1 MGDPDGGYGK
11 YQPGSCIYSILDY
24 LEESE
29 VRTIAAGM
37 PVADK
42 RVELTKLS
50 QTPIP
55 VMNCPTRRSS
65 VLLPMAYPDFYRN
78 MNRPEFV
85 IRGDYGACMSG
96 QVQPIDGFPEPF
108 TLDQGKTTFN
118 WVNAENSKLKKTP
131 DNKPIPLDGVI
142 IYHRPIKLRQI
153 TDGLSSTYLLGEKF
167 LSTFNYDNG
176 RAWYD
181 DQSYYIGFDQDVNLS
196 SYYKPENDF
205 LPIDHPDDLLSFS
218 FRFGSAHPNVW
229 HMLFCDGSV
238 HAISYEIAL
247 ETHKS
252 LGSRYG
258 GEGVGDSDY

>member
-1 MGDPDGGYGK
+1 V
-11 YQPGSCIYSILDY
+11 
-24 LEESE
+24 EESE

-37 PVADK
+37 PTADK

-65 VLLPMAYPDFYRN
+65 MLLPMAYPDFYRN
-78 MNRPEFV
+78 MNRPDFV

-96 QVQPIDGFPEPF
+96 QVQPVDGFSEPL

-118 WVNAENSKLKKTP
+118 RVNAENSKLKKTP

-142 IYHRPIKLRQI
+142 IYHRPIKFRQI

-167 LSTFNYDNG
+167 LSTLNYDNG

-196 SYYKPENDF
+196 SFYKPELDF
-205 LPIDHPDDLLSFS
+205 PQTNEGFS
-218 FRFGSAHPNVW
+218 FRFGSAHPNVF
-229 HMLFCDGSV
+229 HMLFCDGSA
-238 HAISYEIAL
+238 HAVSYDIAL

-258 GEGVGDSDY
+258 GEGVGDSDFY